1 MSTYDGPVRSTPA
14 ALVPLLI
21 GLALAAGCGA
31 PPELTDPPRAPLP
44 VPSSSASPPPSQR
57 PPTFPGE
64 SGQPT
69 DGPRFPEEIAMAC
82 AGQPGGEEI
91 VETLRASNLLP
102 AGVEAEVVDGPYCSG
117 TWQYAMVSVPDR
129 DPLQVITEG
138 KPGALTLVTV
148 GTDVCTVEVRM
159 LAPAGIRAVAA
170 CLG

>member
-1 MSTYDGPVRSTPA
+1 
-14 ALVPLLI
+14 
-21 GLALAAGCGA
+21 
-31 PPELTDPPRAPLP
+31 
-44 VPSSSASPPPSQR
+44 
-57 PPTFPGE
+57 
-64 SGQPT
+64 
-69 DGPRFPEEIAMAC
+69 MAC